1 MKNEKGITL
10 VTLVITIVVLA
21 IIASI
26 TITGG
31 IDAKKNV
38 KDTKSAVLK
47 SEIAQVQQIVLE
59 TDIKYKQTKNSNILL
74 GEKITFNEAKTALQ
88 EISGSLSLRGENYD
102 DVSNGD
108 IEIYYYKI
116 DSELLEQLGI
126 TGSEQKYIINYST
139 GEVFNYQ
146 TKTTS
151 NGDLLYKN
159 VE

>member
-88 EISGSLSLRGENYD
+88 EISSSLSLKGENYD

-116 DSELLEQLGI
+116 DSETLEKLGI
-126 TGSEQKYIINYST
+126 TGSEQQYIVNYST
-139 GEVFNYQ
+139 GEVFNYK

-151 NGDLLYKN
+151 NGELLYKN

>member
-1 MKNEKGITL
+1 MKNEKGIIL

-26 TITGG
+26 TITRG

-38 KDTKSAVLK
+38 KDTKSAVLEA
-47 SEIAQVQQIVLE
+47 EITQVQQIVLE

-74 GEKITFNEAKTALQ
+74 GEKITFNEAKTSLQ
-88 EISGSLSLRGENYD
+88 EISSSLSLRGENYD
-102 DVSNGD
+102 DTSNQD
-108 IEIYYYKI
+108 DEIYYYKI
-116 DSELLEQLGI
+116 DSEILEKLGI
-126 TGSEQKYIINYST
+126 TGSEQQYIINYST
-139 GEVFNYQ
+139 GEVFNYK

-151 NGDLLYKN
+151 NGELLYKN

>member
-31 IDAKKNV
+31 INAKKNV
-38 KDTKSAVLK
+38 KDTKSAVLEA
-47 SEIAQVQQIVLE
+47 EITQVQQIVLE
-59 TDIKYKQTKNSNILL
+59 TDMKYKQTKNSNILL
-74 GEKITFNEAKTALQ
+74 GKKITFNEAKTSLQ
-88 EISGSLSLRGENYD
+88 EISSSLSLRGENYD
-102 DVSNGD
+102 DTSNQD
-108 IEIYYYKI
+108 DEIYYYKI
-116 DSELLEQLGI
+116 DSEILEKLGI
-126 TGSEQKYIINYST
+126 TGSEQQYIINYST
-139 GEVFNYQ
+139 GEVFNYK

-151 NGDLLYKN
+151 NGGLLYKN